1 MSPNVRHLFLSQP
14 FIPQEIISNTQ
25 VSSIINLLFLSLYY
39 FLKLQADCFIQFVL
53 HVFLNLTSIIY
64 MIWVYQLT
72 QEQRHVRL
80 TQIHIKWDH
89 EIISK
94 YIFSQNLST
103 QCQTVVRYCHLKFMQ
118 NADPVFCRPNL
129 AALFFNQTV

>member
-1 MSPNVRHLFLSQP
+1 MSPKVRHLFLSQT

-103 QCQTVVRYCHLKFMQ
+103 QCQTVAKILSFEIYAK
-118 NADPVFCRPNL
+118 CRPSIL
-129 AALFFNQTV
+129 QTKLSCFVF